1 MKVVKLSEVQSE
13 AVNTPLFTG
22 GDVSRQTPFVPD
34 DLTSLNFGVVS
45 FGSGARN
52 KMHRHTSDQ
61 ILIITEGTGV
71 VATPSEEVTVTKGD
85 VILIPANED
94 HWHGAPGSTPM
105 AHITIQAK
113 GSTTTQVE
121 P

>member
-13 AVNTPLFTG
+13 SVNTPLFTG
-22 GDVSRQTPFVPD
+22 GEVNRQTPFAADELSNV
-34 DLTSLNFGVVS
+34 NFGVVS
-45 FGSGARN
+45 FGAGSRN

-71 VATPSEEVTVTKGD
+71 VATPGEERMVSAGD
-85 VILIPANED
+85 VVLIPAGED
-94 HWHGAPGSTPM
+94 HWHGAPGETPM

-113 GSTTTQVE
+113 GSQTTQIE
-121 P
+121 A